1 MSNNTFNNRKL
12 PIACLLPNHEQ
23 AKRREKIANDI
34 FKGAE
39 ETREIRDGFSFRYP
53 GTDDW
58 ISKIS
63 EFIMFERKCCP
74 FFTFELLFASNIGP
88 VHLHIRGSKDV
99 KEFIKK
105 GLLQH
110 TST

>member
-63 EFIMFERKCCP
+63 EFIMFERKCC
-74 FFTFELLFASNIGP
+74 LFL
-88 VHLHIRGSKDV
+88 HLNCYLPQTLAQ
-99 KEFIKK
+99 FI
-105 GLLQH
+105 
-110 TST
+110 ST